1 MVSLHFLGSKRGW
14 NEFLLFFFFLL
25 MKQIG
30 GSFKKEFLFNVLK
43 YLRKL
48 KDRRRDVEFVSN
60 RFVFF

>member
-1 MVSLHFLGSKRGW
+1 MNFC
-14 NEFLLFFFFLL
+14 FFFFFLL